1 MKVTYLL
8 LLNLILLFSNCTA
21 QHSEPKGYSLK
32 KEYGLQGAVK
42 EVSTYLCKVSKKV
55 IPTDTSNFFG
65 KYKLTFDRQGNGVVN
80 YRKRKNDNG
89 MVIIYEMIYTGQ
101 GKNIT
106 YKEHISID
114 GKETEVTEYKY
125 VWLDDLNY
133 NIVNQSD
140 TTQAQ
145 MVTTDQNY
153 RIVKSQSKQGDI
165 VGTNNYKYF
174 IKNNRIEKTVTLNER
189 KENEVVKSVEVM
201 VMKDF
206 DAHNNPTKIYFY
218 NNLAEKNPET
228 VIFKQYKYY

>member
-1 MKVTYLL
+1 
-8 LLNLILLFSNCTA
+8 
-21 QHSEPKGYSLK
+21 
-32 KEYGLQGAVK
+32 
-42 EVSTYLCKVSKKV
+42 
-55 IPTDTSNFFG
+55 
-65 KYKLTFDRQGNGVVN
+65 
-80 YRKRKNDNG
+80 